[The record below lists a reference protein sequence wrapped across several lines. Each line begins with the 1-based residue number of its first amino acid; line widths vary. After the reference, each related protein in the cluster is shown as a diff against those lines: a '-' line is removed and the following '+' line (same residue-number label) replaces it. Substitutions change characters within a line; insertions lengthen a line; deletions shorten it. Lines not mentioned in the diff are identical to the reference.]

1 MYASH
6 ARVGR
11 YKRHAPRAT
20 RRVGLVGHPVGPGP
34 DATVVVRD
42 GVRCELNTVY
52 GRVVVVDT
60 RVWVEMVRCDSWIP
74 FVR

>member
-6 ARVGR
+6 ARDGR
-11 YKRHAPRAT
+11 HKRHAPRAT
-20 RRVGLVGHPVGPGP
+20 RRVGLVGPPRGGRA

-42 GVRCELNTVY
+42 RVRCELNTVY

-60 RVWVEMVRCDSWIP
+60 RVWVERVRCDSWIP

>member
-1 MYASH
+1 M
-6 ARVGR
+6 
-11 YKRHAPRAT
+11 
-20 RRVGLVGHPVGPGP
+20 GPGP